1 VVAPWS
7 RMPVW
12 EAMRPGLISCS
23 PDTPIGEAAALL
35 RMHRIHAVVVAE
47 QGRQLGILS
56 DTDLLAGEWRA
67 EDPDRLAVMRQ
78 MKAGELMSAPIAEI
92 EAGAPLAAAAERLHT
107 LHMARLL
114 VREDGELAGVLAISD
129 IVRVIG
135 GIPAGRGLVSDVMS
149 WGVVACRQSA
159 SLAAAAR
166 LMTDRRCR
174 SLVAVD
180 RQGRMVGVL
189 SSSDLLPCLYDDQ
202 SVDSTVAEVMHPPI
216 TVSAQATL
224 AQAADL
230 MLGQRIHRL
239 VVVDP
244 DDPGS
249 FPLGLVATSDIVK
262 EMSAPGG
269 EWRRAN

>member
-1 VVAPWS
+1 
-7 RMPVW
+7 
-12 EAMRPGLISCS
+12 
-23 PDTPIGEAAALL
+23 
-35 RMHRIHAVVVAE
+35 
-47 QGRQLGILS
+47 
-56 DTDLLAGEWRA
+56 
-67 EDPDRLAVMRQ
+67 
-78 MKAGELMSAPIAEI
+78 
-92 EAGAPLAAAAERLHT
+92 
-107 LHMARLL
+107 
-114 VREDGELAGVLAISD
+114 
-129 IVRVIG
+129 
-135 GIPAGRGLVSDVMS
+135 
-149 WGVVACRQSA
+149 
-159 SLAAAAR
+159 
-166 LMTDRRCR
+166 
-174 SLVAVD
+174 
-180 RQGRMVGVL
+180 MVGVL